1 MKEDFLCPI
10 LSQQHLS
17 KTTGHSFAKQ
27 EIQWWPEREN
37 KKKKQPNIHTGDRN
51 VLKGSTLRNGA
62 AELRFSQPISIII
75 SCEGKTVSLRT
86 CISSALMTIHLSGT
100 LQSQSLYMCI
110 EDLLSLSEHQKWFF

>member
-1 MKEDFLCPI
+1 M
-10 LSQQHLS
+10 
-17 KTTGHSFAKQ
+17 
-27 EIQWWPEREN
+27 
-37 KKKKQPNIHTGDRN
+37 
-51 VLKGSTLRNGA
+51 LKGSTLRNGA

-110 EDLLSLSEHQKWFF
+110 EDLLSLSEHQKCFLTKKKTL

>member
-1 MKEDFLCPI
+1 M
-10 LSQQHLS
+10 
-17 KTTGHSFAKQ
+17 
-27 EIQWWPEREN
+27 
-37 KKKKQPNIHTGDRN
+37 
-51 VLKGSTLRNGA
+51 LKGSTLRNGA

-110 EDLLSLSEHQKWFF
+110 EDLLSLSEHQKWFFLTKKRRFRNITRVKSIYSGRLYVES